1 MSKPK
6 VFVTRLIPEKGLEVV
21 RDFCDVDLW
30 VEELPPRREDLLE
43 HIHGVD
49 GLLCLLTDKI
59 DGEVMDEAGPQLK
72 VISNHAVGFD
82 NIDVPAAT
90 ARRIPVGN
98 TPDVLTDAT
107 ADFAFALMMA
117 VARRIPES
125 ERYVHAAKWKTW
137 GPMTLLG
144 VDIKG
149 ATLGLVGF
157 GRIGKA
163 VARRAM
169 GFDMRVIYYDPS
181 EKKPDPN
188 LNATPVDFE
197 TLLRESDFLS
207 LHTPLTPDTRYL
219 IDAEALS
226 KMKPNAVLVNT
237 ARGPI
242 VDPQALYEALK
253 ENRIFGAGLD
263 VTDPEPLPLD
273 SPLLTLDNIVVVP
286 HVASASTTSREQM
299 SWMAAQNLVAG
310 LKGERLPNCVNPQ
323 VYAQK

>member
-6 VFVTRLIPEKGLEVV
+6 VFVTRLIPEKGFEII
-21 RDFCDVDLW
+21 RNFCDVDLW
-30 VEELPPRREDLLE
+30 ADELPPRREDLLK
-43 HIHGVD
+43 HIRGVD

-107 ADFAFALMMA
+107 ADFAFALLMA

-125 ERYVHAAKWKTW
+125 ERYVHAGKWKTW

-163 VARRAM
+163 VARRAV
-169 GFDMRVIYYDPS
+169 GFDMRVIFYDPS
-181 EKKPDPN
+181 EKNPDPD
-188 LNATPVDFE
+188 LKATPVDFE
-197 TLLRESDFLS
+197 TLLKESDFIS

-219 IDAEALS
+219 IDAEAFS
-226 KMKPNAVLVNT
+226 KMKPNTVLVNT

-242 VDPQALYEALK
+242 VDPGALYEALK

-273 SPLLTLDNIVVVP
+273 SPLLTLDNLVVVP
-286 HVASASTTSREQM
+286 HVASASTTTREQM

-310 LKGERLPNCVNPQ
+310 LKDERLPNCINPQ
-323 VYAQK
+323 VYTQK